1 MPAGMAVTVVEKTDK
16 VFHLVLPAPPT
27 DELSDE
33 ALDTVAGGVGPT
45 GAQVGRGAAAA
56 ACF

>member
-1 MPAGMAVTVVEKTDK
+1 
-16 VFHLVLPAPPT
+16 VLPAPPT